1 METRAVCQELT
12 KGWRH
17 VVKQW
22 IKKDGSAFFQ
32 IPQKHFLTPKKS
44 TINEGIGFLLA
55 TPFFSGI

>member
-22 IKKDGSAFFQ
+22 IKKDGSAFFSNTA
-32 IPQKHFLTPKKS
+32 KTLSNTKKEY
-44 TINEGIGFLLA
+44 N
-55 TPFFSGI
+55 